1 MISTEK
7 HKQKMKENYE
17 KNREIILLKQ
27 KNYRLNNKEKIK
39 IKGQKYYIKNK
50 SKLSNINKAY
60 YQEHKEELKI
70 KNKERYAW
78 NRFENVIK
86 KREYY
91 REHKEEVCKR
101 MREFAKNN
109 NDFMNEKRK
118 KHELKYPEKK
128 RARSLAKENI
138 EIPEN
143 QICVMC
149 NEKKATDR
157 HHEDYSKPLEVKFVC
172 HQCNCKLERIEIKC

>member
-60 YQEHKEELKI
+60 YQ
-70 KNKERYAW
+70 
-78 NRFENVIK
+78 
-86 KREYY
+86 
-91 REHKEEVCKR
+91 EHKEEVCKR